1 VVEGK
6 PPSIT
11 SSGKAGTLM
20 FGCEEY
26 SDEELQEIILEKLP
40 ECKRV
45 QLEWIAAIA
54 SMNIPT
60 KKDLARVYQFAR
72 QV

>member
-1 VVEGK
+1 
-6 PPSIT
+6 
-11 SSGKAGTLM
+11 M

-45 QLEWIAAIA
+45 QLEWLAAIA

-60 KKDLARVYQFAR
+60 KKDLAKVYQFAR